1 MNTVCGINKATIMIY
16 EITFATFQMIAIIAM
31 FATKGGFNR

>member
-1 MNTVCGINKATIMIY
+1 MNCICGTNKATFMIY